1 MKKTRSKNLR
11 SFLFL
16 LLAAAACLVFFHYNN
31 RVILYNVPGDVA
43 EIGAHPANN
52 RQYRATVWMGVHAN
66 ELYFYTR
73 TELLV
78 NRTKYGG
85 KLCIFKDETACN
97 ISRLSYDTNNVRIMG
112 QSGKYLYYWANKQ
125 ENNYSLYCYDLSTNT
140 KQAIYRGDPH
150 GKKTSYFAE
159 DGTCYFP
166 LDVEQPEDVPQ
177 FVHVSGT
184 EVLEVCPLTKG
195 YPLGDRTYEVV
206 AGYGDVEA
214 ERIFCKDRDGITT
227 ELTFEKCRASTRAI
241 IPCAGGLLIHN
252 DRLSTMLYYICDD
265 GEMTLL
271 FSLPCLASQSSVQTC
286 GSTVYL
292 SVKRYVSLGEIGMR
306 RLENDTEEG
315 TWRIDLKDGTKEKIN
330 DYIFCGMYN
339 FDDTCIYCC
348 DEDGNIY
355 RMELDGEVSPILV
368 RNN

>member
-1 MKKTRSKNLR
+1 
-11 SFLFL
+11 
-16 LLAAAACLVFFHYNN
+16 
-31 RVILYNVPGDVA
+31 
-43 EIGAHPANN
+43 
-52 RQYRATVWMGVHAN
+52 
-66 ELYFYTR
+66 
-73 TELLV
+73 
-78 NRTKYGG
+78 
-85 KLCIFKDETACN
+85 
-97 ISRLSYDTNNVRIMG
+97 MG

-166 LDVEQPEDVPQ
+166 LEVEHPEDVPQ

-195 YPLGDRTYEVV
+195 YPLGGKTYEVV
-206 AGYGDVEA
+206 AGYGDAEA
-214 ERIFCKDRDGITT
+214 ERILCKESDGTTT
-227 ELTFEKCRASTRAI
+227 ELTFEKGSCTRAI
-241 IPCAGGLLIHN
+241 IPCVGGLLVHN
-252 DRLSTMLYYICDD
+252 YNLPTMLYYIRND

-271 FSLPCLASQSSVQTC
+271 FSLPCLTSHSSVQTC

-292 SVKRYVSLGEIGMR
+292 SVKRYESYGEIGMR
-306 RLENDTEEG
+306 RFENDTEEG